1 MEKRKR
7 SNSDILNSNS
17 KGHFVYE
24 DLGRR
29 GIIEHQVSKLD
40 TLAGIAIK
48 YGVDVADIRK
58 LNGLSTDLQMFAL
71 KTLQIPLPGKHPPS
85 PCLSNGG
92 LFLSDRISG
101 VRKSSSTPSFED
113 QDASSPSP
121 IWHGLP
127 KPISRWKNK
136 AALD

>member
-1 MEKRKR
+1 MLAVFDGTKSR
-7 SNSDILNSNS
+7 SYV
-17 KGHFVYE
+17 GE
-24 DLGRR
+24 DDETALMMSSIR
-29 GIIEHQVSKLD
+29 GQ
-40 TLAGIAIK
+40 
-48 YGVDVADIRK
+48 
-58 LNGLSTDLQMFAL
+58 
-71 KTLQIPLPGKHPPS
+71 
-85 PCLSNGG
+85 
-92 LFLSDRISG
+92 SDRISG

>member
-29 GIIEHQVSKLD
+29 GIIEHQ
-40 TLAGIAIK
+40 
-48 YGVDVADIRK
+48 VADIRK